1 MTVVLNSGGNVRFNR
16 LLTQENYCL
25 AKENSQ

>member
-1 MTVVLNSGGNVRFNR
+1 MTVALNSGNVRFNR